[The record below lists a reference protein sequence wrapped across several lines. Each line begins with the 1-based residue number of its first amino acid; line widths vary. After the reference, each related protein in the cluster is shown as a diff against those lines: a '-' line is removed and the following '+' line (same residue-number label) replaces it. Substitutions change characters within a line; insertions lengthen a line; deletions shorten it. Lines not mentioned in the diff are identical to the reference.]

1 MSVESVSVM
10 TAFGAGVVSFLA
22 PCVLPLIPG
31 YLSFMTGLGRAE
43 LAEGAGGRVR
53 VLGPSVLFVAGFS
66 AVFMLLGAAAGFASA
81 TLGPVVGR
89 YDRLIEGVAGLV
101 VYTMGLFVLGVIAV
115 PWMHGEARFDLAKSR
130 RFGRAASFV
139 MGVAF
144 GFGWTPCVGPILA
157 VILGLAASTGEVGR
171 AALLL
176 GAYSA
181 GLAVPFLLTAVFFG
195 RLTSTLAWFTR
206 HSVGINRVAGA
217 VLVAFGVLIATGQLS
232 TVSTLLIR
240 LMPFLGALG

>member
-1 MSVESVSVM
+1 MSVASVSAV

-43 LAEGAGGRVR
+43 LAEGGGGRVR

-101 VYTMGLFVLGVIAV
+101 VYTMGLFVLGVISV

-195 RLTSTLAWFTR
+195 RLTATLAWFTR
-206 HSVGINRVAGA
+206 HSVGINRAAGA

-232 TVSTLLIR
+232 KVSTLLIR
-240 LMPFLGALG
+240 LMPFLGTLG